1 MVGKVSRERVERYTQ
16 TDRGRQVVGKASRE
30 RVERY
35 THTDRQREADR
46 W

>member
-1 MVGKVSRERVERYTQ
+1 MVGNASRERVERYTQ

-35 THTDRQREADR
+35 TQTGRQR
-46 W
+46 